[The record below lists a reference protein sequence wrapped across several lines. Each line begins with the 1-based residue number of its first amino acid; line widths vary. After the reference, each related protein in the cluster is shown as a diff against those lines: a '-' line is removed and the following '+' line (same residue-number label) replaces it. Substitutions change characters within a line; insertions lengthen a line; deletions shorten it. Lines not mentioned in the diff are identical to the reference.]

1 MSTVSFAIRAIVVGS
16 TLASATALAQANAQV
31 AARSPVTVLHGLSAS
46 VALDSGVVLY
56 EEVAYELAARLL
68 RYALAGT
75 NTDSLDARQRAL
87 ALTYL
92 GASEWYMQH
101 RDSANAA
108 FRSLL
113 AHAPYQRLD
122 SLIFPKAVT
131 DFFDGIRRSLHGV
144 ARVREV
150 GRSIRV
156 TVLAIN
162 PHRVTVEVFADGG
175 PRVRSLYEAPITDSV
190 HVDWDERDADGRAV
204 TAGRYT
210 VVVTARANDGQLL
223 SVARFPVDI
232 GRTPAT
238 GDSGR

>member
-1 MSTVSFAIRAIVVGS
+1 MSLAIRAIVVSS
-16 TLASATALAQANAQV
+16 TIASATALAQANAQV
-31 AARSPVTVLHGLSAS
+31 ATRPVVTSTRSMSAS
-46 VALDSGVVLY
+46 AALDSGVVLY
-56 EEVAYELAARLL
+56 EEVAYELSARLL
-68 RYALAGT
+68 RYALGGT
-75 NTDSLDARQRAL
+75 SPDSLSARQRSA

-92 GASEWYMQH
+92 GASEWYLHH

-113 AHAPYQRLD
+113 AHAPFQRLD
-122 SLIFPKAVT
+122 SLIFPKSVT

-150 GRSIRV
+150 DRAIRV

-162 PHRVTVEVFADGG
+162 PHRVTVEVFAEGG

-232 GRTPAT
+232 GRTPAMS
-238 GDSGR
+238 DSGR